1 IAERR
6 IRLIEQELLGCFLQ
20 DNSLVLETT
29 LKPSYFKEE
38 ANQLLFQSMI
48 KLAYE
53 EKAIDQVTLL
63 SENYEYISQLG
74 GPDFITRIKMQ
85 GKVENFETYEK
96 ALIEQHKSRYSKELA
111 RNYSENGNDIKE
123 LMQELEELDE
133 LGIKEEV
140 DVTSLLD
147 DMYDLP

>member
-1 IAERR
+1 
-6 IRLIEQELLGCFLQ
+6 
-20 DNSLVLETT
+20 
-29 LKPSYFKEE
+29 
-38 ANQLLFQSMI
+38 
-48 KLAYE
+48 
-53 EKAIDQVTLL
+53 
-63 SENYEYISQLG
+63 NYEYISQLG

-147 DMYDLP
+147 GMYDLPCNEPQEVETNSVPIDLECILGGFKNQNSYIVDARPSIVKSASML